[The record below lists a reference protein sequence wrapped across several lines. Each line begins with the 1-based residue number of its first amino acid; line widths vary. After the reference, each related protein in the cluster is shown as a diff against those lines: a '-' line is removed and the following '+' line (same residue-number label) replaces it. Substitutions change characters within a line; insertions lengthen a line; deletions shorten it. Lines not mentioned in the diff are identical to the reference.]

1 MRDLT
6 VRSHRG
12 EYRVIF
18 GRPFEGL
25 EDGLKDGEHLLI
37 DERVAKLYAGPLAKA
52 LAGRSVLRIKASEDA
67 KSLERFPDYAVHLI
81 EHGIKRGHTLV
92 AVGGGV
98 VQDITAFLA
107 ATLLRGVPWRFYPTT
122 LLAQAD
128 SCIGSKS
135 SVNVGPHKNQLGTF
149 TPPEEIRLS
158 VEVLKTL
165 AEPDVRSGIG
175 EMIKVHIIG
184 GLDDARAIARDY
196 PRLQTDPEL
205 LAGTLRR
212 SLEIKKGLIE
222 LDEFDRKERLVM
234 NYGHTFGHAIESATG
249 YAVPHGIAVTIG
261 LDMANLYSTR
271 LRLLDAALCA
281 ELRPMLLANMRGFER
296 TPVSL
301 DLFFAALAK
310 DKKNVTAATARFVL
324 VRRPGYLFLES
335 RPLDEDFRAFC
346 RGYFDT
352 LKAAEA
358 AR

>member
-6 VRSHRG
+6 IISHRG

-18 GRPFEGL
+18 GRPFAGL
-25 EDGLKDGEHLLI
+25 ENGLKDGEHLII
-37 DERVAKLYAGPLAKA
+37 DERVAELYAGPLAKA
-52 LAGRSVLRIKASEDA
+52 LAGPSVLRIKATEDA

-107 ATLLRGVPWRFYPTT
+107 ATMLRGVPWRFYPTT

-165 AEPDVRSGIG
+165 SEPDVRSGIG
-175 EMIKVHIIG
+175 EMIKGHVIG

-205 LAGTLRR
+205 LAKTLRR

-271 LRLLDAALCA
+271 LRLLDAAICA

-296 TPVSL
+296 TFVSL
-301 DLFFAALAK
+301 DRFLAALAK

-324 VRRPGYLFLES
+324 VRKPGDLFLDS
-335 RPLDEDFRAFC
+335 RPLDEDFKAFC

>member
-18 GRPFEGL
+18 GLPFAGL

-37 DERVAKLYAGPLAKA
+37 DERVAGLYAGPLAKA
-52 LAGRSVLRIKASEDA
+52 LAGRSVLRIKATEDA

-81 EHGIKRGHTLV
+81 ERGLKRGHVLV

-98 VQDITAFLA
+98 VQDISAFLA
-107 ATLLRGVPWRFYPTT
+107 ATMLRGVPWRFHPTT

-158 VEVLKTL
+158 VDVLKTL
-165 AEPDVRSGIG
+165 SEPDVRSGIG

-196 PRLQTDPEL
+196 RLLQADPERMT
-205 LAGTLRR
+205 ATLRR
-212 SLEIKKGLIE
+212 ALEIKKGLIE
-222 LDEFDRKERLVM
+222 LDEFDRGERLVM

-249 YAVPHGIAVTIG
+249 YAMPHGIAVTIG
-261 LDMANLYSTR
+261 LDMANLYSTE
-271 LRLLDAALCA
+271 LGLLDAALCA

-296 TPVSL
+296 VPVPL
-301 DLFFAALAK
+301 DLFLAALAN
-310 DKKNVTAATARFVL
+310 DKKNVAAATARFVL
-324 VRRPGYLFLES
+324 MRKPGDLFLES
-335 RPLDEDFRAFC
+335 RPLDEAFKAFC
-346 RGYFDT
+346 RGYFASLNT
-352 LKAAEA
+352 AEA